1 MEKEDQILVRHYQD
15 LSRVAWNRNIHT
27 YTDFLNMN
35 EQSLLQDH
43 KRELSVPFELFGG
56 REGCERQIACFQA
69 ETDYAPAYPITCI
82 RINLPGAKFQTVSLT
97 HRDYLGAILG
107 LGVDRSKI
115 GDIIVEEQGAYFFCI
130 SNIASF
136 LLDEL
141 RQIGRYVVQCI
152 QVNPDEALGS
162 PKKEEISGTVSSC
175 RLDSLIGVAFRT
187 SRGVSQELIEAGR
200 VYVNAKLI
208 MSSHHQPVEGD
219 VISVRGHGK
228 FVFEGSHGQSRKGR
242 IQIRLSKFI

>member
-1 MEKEDQILVRHYQD
+1 MEKEEQILVRHYQD

-35 EQSLLQDH
+35 EQSLLEDH
-43 KRELSVPFELFGG
+43 KRELSVQFQLFGG
-56 REGCERQIACFQA
+56 REGCERQIACFLA
-69 ETDYAPAYPITCI
+69 DTDYDPSYPISCI
-82 RINLPGAKFQTVSLT
+82 KVDLPGAKFQTVSLT

-115 GDIIVEEQGAYFFCI
+115 GDIIVEDHGAYFFCI
-130 SNIASF
+130 SNIAPF

-141 RQIGRYVVQCI
+141 RQIGRYVVQCS
-152 QVNPDEALGS
+152 QVEPDQALGA
-162 PKKEEISGTVSSC
+162 PKKEEIGGTVSSC

-187 SRGVSQELIEAGR
+187 SRGISQELIESGR
-200 VYVNAKLI
+200 VYVNARLI
-208 MSSHHQPVEGD
+208 TSSHHQPAEGD
-219 VISVRGHGK
+219 IISVRGHGK
-228 FVFEGSHGQSRKGR
+228 FVFEGSYGQSRKGR